1 MKLKQLNAFLAVAE
15 HRTIRG
21 AARALGVTQP
31 AVSGIVRELE
41 GELGVPLVMRSVK
54 GVALTDYGSA
64 FAIRARRIVEEIQ
77 RTRDEIEQLRLGTTG
92 SVSIAVSPTVAL
104 TILPHAFDAFTR
116 ALPGATVNIDDALT
130 ATDLA
135 RLRDGSLDF
144 IVTHQLSDVLPDADE
159 FASIPLFRTAF
170 VVVARSRHRLARA
183 RSLREL
189 GDARWCVPRYGDGG
203 DDLIRSIF
211 VPRGIEMPKRIVHC
225 PSFAATLGLVSRT
238 DALGVFA
245 RPLADVERGSR
256 RLVVLDLVEPLPALT
271 VAIVMRR
278 HALLTPAALRLI
290 DCLKAAAAEV
300 SGGEGGDGSDS
311 V

>member
-1 MKLKQLNAFLAVAE
+1 MKLKQLDAFLAVAE

-31 AVSGIVRELE
+31 AVSSTVRELE
-41 GELGVPLVMRSVK
+41 LELGVPLVMRSVK
-54 GVALTDYGSA
+54 GIALTDYGSA
-64 FAIRARRIVEEIQ
+64 FAIRARLIVEEIQ

-104 TILPHAFDAFTR
+104 TILPRAFDAFAR
-116 ALPGATVNIDDALT
+116 ELPDATVNVDDALT

-144 IVTHQLSDVLPDADE
+144 IVTHQLSNAMPDTDE

-170 VVVARSRHRLARA
+170 AVVARNRHRLVRA

-189 GDARWCVPRYGDGG
+189 TEARWCVPRYGEGG
-203 DDLIRSIF
+203 DDLVRSIF
-211 VPRGIEMPKRIVHC
+211 TPFSIDVPKRVIHC
-225 PSFAATLGLVSRT
+225 PSFAATLGLVSQT

-245 RPLADVERGSR
+245 RPLADVEHKSR
-256 RLVVLDLVEPLPALT
+256 AIVALNLVEPLPALT

-278 HALLTPAALRLI
+278 HALLTPAALHFI
-290 DCLKAAAAEV
+290 ECLKTASATVA
-300 SGGEGGDGSDS
+300 GKDDGEC
-311 V
+311 

>member
-1 MKLKQLNAFLAVAE
+1 MKLKQLDAFLAVAE

-41 GELGVPLVMRSVK
+41 HELGVPLVVRSVK

-64 FAIRARRIVEEIQ
+64 FAIRARLIVEEIQ

-104 TILPHAFDAFTR
+104 TILPRAFAAFTR
-116 ALPGATVNIDDALT
+116 DLPGATLNVDDALT

-144 IVTHQLSDVLPDADE
+144 IVTHQLSNALPDPDE

-170 VVVARSRHRLARA
+170 AVVARSRHRLARA

-189 GDARWCVPRYGDGG
+189 VDAHWCVPRYGEGG

-211 VPRGIEMPKRIVHC
+211 MPFGLDVPKRVVHC
-225 PSFAATLGLVSRT
+225 PSFAATLGLVSQT
-238 DALGVFA
+238 EALGVFA
-245 RPLADVERGSR
+245 RPLAEVERQSR
-256 RLVVLDLVEPLPALT
+256 GIVALNLAEPMPALT

-278 HALLTPAALRLI
+278 HALLTPAALHFI
-290 DCLKAAAAEV
+290 ECLKGASATVPAADDA
-300 SGGEGGDGSDS
+300 
-311 V
+311 

>member
-31 AVSGIVRELE
+31 AVSSIVRELE
-41 GELGVPLVMRSVK
+41 LDLGAPLVTRSVK
-54 GVALTDYGSA
+54 GIALTEYGSA
-64 FAIRARRIVEEIQ
+64 FAIRARLIVEEIQ

-104 TILPHAFDAFTR
+104 TILPRAFDAFTR
-116 ALPGATVNIDDALT
+116 SLPGATVNFDDALT

-135 RLRDGSLDF
+135 RLRDGTLDF
-144 IVTHQLSDVLPDADE
+144 IVTHQLSNSMPDTGE
-159 FASIPLFRTAF
+159 FANIPLFRTAF
-170 VVVARSRHRLARA
+170 AVVARNRHRLARA

-189 GDARWCVPRYGDGG
+189 SDAQWCVPRYGEGG
-203 DDLIRSIF
+203 DDLVRSIF
-211 VPRGIEMPKRIVHC
+211 IPFGIDMPKRVINC
-225 PSFAATLGLVSRT
+225 PSFAATLGLVSQT

-245 RPLADVERGSR
+245 RPLADVEHKSRGIMT
-256 RLVVLDLVEPLPALT
+256 LNLVEPLPHLT

-278 HALLTPAALRLI
+278 HALLTPAALHFI
-290 DCLKAAAAEV
+290 ECLKAASAIV
-300 SGGEGGDGSDS
+300 SGKDDS
-311 V
+311 Q

>member
-1 MKLKQLNAFLAVAE
+1 MKLKQLDAFLAVAE

-41 GELGVPLVMRSVK
+41 HELGVPLVVRSVK
-54 GVALTDYGSA
+54 GIALTDYGSA
-64 FAIRARRIVEEIQ
+64 FAIRARLIVEEIQ

-104 TILPHAFDAFTR
+104 TILPRAFAAFTR
-116 ALPGATVNIDDALT
+116 DLPGATLNVDDALT

-144 IVTHQLSDVLPDADE
+144 IVTHQLSNALPDPDE

-170 VVVARSRHRLARA
+170 AVVARSRHRLARA
-183 RSLREL
+183 RS
-189 GDARWCVPRYGDGG
+189 
-203 DDLIRSIF
+203 IF
-211 VPRGIEMPKRIVHC
+211 MPFGLDVPKRVVHC
-225 PSFAATLGLVSRT
+225 PSFAATLGLVSQT
-238 DALGVFA
+238 EALGVFA
-245 RPLADVERGSR
+245 RPLAEVERQSR
-256 RLVVLDLVEPLPALT
+256 GIVALNLAEPMPALT

-278 HALLTPAALRLI
+278 HALLTPAALHFI
-290 DCLKAAAAEV
+290 ECLKGASATVSAADDA
-300 SGGEGGDGSDS
+300 
-311 V
+311 

>member
-31 AVSGIVRELE
+31 AVSSIVRELE
-41 GELGVPLVMRSVK
+41 AELGVPLVMRSVK

-64 FAIRARRIVEEIQ
+64 FAIRARLIVEELQ
-77 RTRDEIEQLRLGTTG
+77 RTRDEIEQLRLGTSG

-104 TILPHAFDAFTR
+104 TILPRAFDAFTR
-116 ALPGATVNIDDALT
+116 KLPGATVNVDDALT

-144 IVTHQLSDVLPDADE
+144 IVTHQLSNALPDPDE
-159 FASIPLFRTAF
+159 FASIALFRTAF
-170 VVVARSRHRLARA
+170 VVVARRRHRLARA

-189 GDARWCVPRYGDGG
+189 GDAQWCVPRYGEGG
-203 DDLIRSIF
+203 NDLVHSIF
-211 VPRGIEMPKRIVHC
+211 TPSGLEIPKRVLHC
-225 PSFAATLGLVSRT
+225 PSFAATLGLVSQT

-245 RPLADVERGSR
+245 RPLADVERKSR
-256 RLVVLDLVEPLPALT
+256 GIVVLDLAEPLPALT
-271 VAIVMRR
+271 VVIVMRR
-278 HALLTPAALRLI
+278 HALLTPAALHLI
-290 DCLKAAAAEV
+290 ECLKAASANVLAKDD
-300 SGGEGGDGSDS
+300 DGT
-311 V
+311 